1 MGAAKKI
8 KDLFCGAQETR
19 TGTLVSVAVGALSKP
34 VGYLRTLL
42 LAWLFGASAGM
53 DAVYTAMGILLLV
66 CQIVQSV
73 AESALLPRLIRQ
85 PEGKASAL
93 MACVSRRT
101 FFCAAVLAIT
111 VCLFP
116 ASAVRFFARKFDA
129 ERLNLSAKMLV
140 LFLPW
145 ALSLIVQVLMGVW
158 NNHRGRYSLSIS
170 LGAVGYAL
178 MIPMIWAS
186 SGILGVFSVAAVYS
200 LASSVLA
207 AIIWRVTGDFP
218 LKGAAEA
225 GQLRG
230 FASDC
235 LLCVGIV
242 GAVSLNQLVDR
253 YFASGMAAGNISAI
267 SYAGL
272 IYTLPQ
278 SILSP
283 AMMIYLNRASR
294 AAGNSETSRSLLE
307 PVLSMSWL
315 YVFPL
320 SLFLACLASP
330 VVTVF
335 LGYGAFDAA
344 AVALTAPCMT
354 AAAWALPFMLW
365 SQIFSRYAQACGQLK
380 KILAVSYGA
389 LAANVALDWALA
401 PRWGA
406 PGLCAAT
413 GVALSVSALTYARL
427 LARGSLGRV
436 ACAVWR
442 PSVIFALCMAATV
455 GLCGRGLA
463 ALMVGA
469 AVTALYYLAGERL
482 GFFAAVPPAWRPLNL
497 LKLLPEKI
505 GALR

>member
-1 MGAAKKI
+1 MGTAKKI
-8 KDLFCGAQETR
+8 KDLFCGSQETR
-19 TGTLVSVAVGALSKP
+19 TGTLVSVVVGTLSKP
-34 VGYLRTLL
+34 IGYLRTLL

-85 PEGKASAL
+85 SEEKASAL

-101 FFCAAVLAIT
+101 FFYAALLAISI
-111 VCLFP
+111 CLFP
-116 ASAVRFFARKFDA
+116 VSVVKVFAHKFDE
-129 ERLNLSAKMLV
+129 ERLNLTAKMLV

-145 ALSLIVQVLMGVW
+145 ALSLILQTLMGVW
-158 NNHRGRYSLSIS
+158 NNYRGRYSLSIS

-178 MIPMIWAS
+178 MIPMIWAA
-186 SGILGVFSVAAVYS
+186 SGILKVFSVAAMYS
-200 LASSVLA
+200 LVSSALA
-207 AIIWRVTGDFP
+207 WTMWRVTGDFP
-218 LKGAAEA
+218 VKGVADAE
-225 GQLRG
+225 QLRG
-230 FASDC
+230 FTLDC

-283 AMMIYLNRASR
+283 AMMIYLNCASHAVEDSE
-294 AAGNSETSRSLLE
+294 AARNLLE

-320 SLFLACLASP
+320 SLFLACHAAP
-330 VVTVF
+330 VVKLF

-354 AAAWALPFMLW
+354 TAAWALPLMLW
-365 SQIFSRYAQACGQLK
+365 SQLFSRYAQACGQLK

-389 LAANVALDWALA
+389 LAANVVLDWALA

-413 GVALSVSALTYARL
+413 GITLSVSALVYARL
-427 LARGSLGRV
+427 LARGMLRRV
-436 ACAVWR
+436 LCAVWR
-442 PSVIFALCMAATV
+442 PSAIFAVCMVGSV
-455 GLCGRGLA
+455 GLCGRGF
-463 ALMVGA
+463 
-469 AVTALYYLAGERL
+469 TALIIGGVLTAVYFLVGERL
-482 GFFAAVPPAWRPLNL
+482 GFFAVVPPAWRPLSL
-497 LKLLPEKI
+497 LKLIPEKI
-505 GALR
+505 DALR